1 MNLPAWFD
9 NRASDFRYALRMI
22 RKTPGVSAVAVL
34 SLALGIGANT
44 SIFSL
49 VDTLLLKRLPVKSP
63 QELYMVAANP
73 ARPSTSWN
81 YPDYV
86 AFRDHNNSFSGLAAC
101 SYGTMAVGLQVE
113 SAQSG
118 ATTELAWSASV
129 SGNYFET
136 LGVVPEL
143 GRLLNPEDDRIPS
156 ASPYVV
162 LSYEYWIG
170 RFNGDP
176 GVIGRKLRLN
186 GYPFT
191 VVGVARRGFQG
202 TDTTAAPN
210 LFSTIMMRGELTGNP
225 FARWNNRHWYWMQ
238 MIGRLK
244 PGATVK
250 QAESELFNVYR
261 EQELAESRTVQDQRF
276 VARARPVM
284 LMPAARGYSLVR
296 NRLEKPLVVLMVVV
310 ALVLLIACANV
321 ANLMLARGAARQR
334 ELAVRLAIGASRSRL
349 MGQLLVESVLIA
361 LIGGG
366 AGLLLSYFGVQGLLM
381 FVPQSSWSH
390 VSVSVSPDARL
401 LGFTFAVSVLTGVLF
416 GIAPALQS
424 TRPDLAP
431 VLKDEVPGAS
441 GPKRFSLRNGLVVAQ
456 VALSLLLLIGAGLFV
471 RSLEKLRDIEP
482 GFRRD
487 HTVVVSVDPGRNGY
501 KGQRLRDFYER
512 LRTQVAELPGVQSMS
527 LAGITPLGGSRWME
541 TFTIEGYQKQA
552 GDIKSVDMNSVGPRF
567 FETVGIPV
575 LLGREFRDEDNP
587 PYSLDPPIANA
598 PGVDAPEPP
607 GRRVSIINESMAKR
621 FFAGRNP
628 VGLHLTLSE
637 KYDPARAY
645 EVVGVVKDA
654 HYFGLREA
662 LEPMVYVPTWRPGAG
677 PRTLC
682 FRTNREAPELIE
694 VVRRQVTAID
704 PAIPVLDWKT
714 MKQQID
720 NNILEDRLIAT
731 LSGFFGFLALLLA
744 GVGLYGVISYAVTRR
759 TREIG
764 IRMALGAE
772 RSSVLWLV
780 IRDASLLVITGAALG
795 IPSALAL
802 TRLVK
807 AFLYGVGAQDPITL
821 AASALVLICVAAVAS
836 LLPARRATK
845 VDPLVA
851 LRYE

>member
-1 MNLPAWFD
+1 MNLPAWID
-9 NRASDFRYALRMI
+9 DRAAECRYALRMI

-63 QELYMVAANP
+63 QELYLVATNP

-86 AFRDHNNSFSGLAAC
+86 AFRDHNSSFSGLAAC
-101 SYGTMAVGLQVE
+101 TFGAMPVGMQVE
-113 SAQSG
+113 TAQTG
-118 ATTELAWSASV
+118 AATELVHAASV

-136 LGVVPEL
+136 LGVVPAL
-143 GRLLNPEDDRIPS
+143 GRLINAEDDRMPS
-156 ASPYVV
+156 AAPYVV
-162 LSYEYWIG
+162 LSYEYWFS
-170 RFNGDP
+170 RFNGEP
-176 GVIGRKLRLN
+176 GIIGRKLRLN

-191 VVGVARRGFQG
+191 VVGVARRGFRG
-202 TDTTAAPN
+202 TDTTSSPQ
-210 LFSTIMMRGELTGNP
+210 LFTAIMMRGELIGQP
-225 FARWNNRHWYWMQ
+225 FARWNNRHWWWML
-238 MIGRLK
+238 IVGRLK
-244 PGATVK
+244 SGATVK
-250 QAESELFNVYR
+250 QAESELYNVYHD
-261 EQELAESRTVQDQRF
+261 QEEAESRTVKDQRF
-276 VARARPVM
+276 VARARPIM
-284 LMPAARGYSLVR
+284 LMPAARGYSMVR

-349 MGQLLVESVLIA
+349 MSQLLMESVLIA
-361 LIGGG
+361 LIGGA
-366 AGLLLSYFGVQGLLM
+366 AGLLLSYFGVRGLLE
-381 FVPQSSWSH
+381 FVPQSGWSR
-390 VSVSVSPDARL
+390 VSVNVSADARL
-401 LGFTFAVSVLTGVLF
+401 LGFAFAVSVFTGVLF
-416 GIAPALQS
+416 GLAPALQS

-487 HTVVVSVDPGRNGY
+487 HTVIVTVDPGRNGY
-501 KGQRLRDFYER
+501 TGQRLRDFYER
-512 LRTQVAELPGVQSMS
+512 LRAQVSGLPGVQAMS
-527 LAGITPLGGSRWME
+527 LANITPLGGSRWNQ
-541 TFTIEGYQKQA
+541 TVTVEGYQWQP
-552 GDIKSVDMNSVGPRF
+552 GDKKSIDMNSVGPRY
-567 FETVGIPV
+567 FEAVGIPLV
-575 LLGREFRDEDNP
+575 LGRDFRDEDDP
-587 PYSLDPPIANA
+587 PYSLDPHIVRV
-598 PGVDAPEPP
+598 PGVDPPEPP
-607 GRRVSIINESMAKR
+607 GPRVAIINESLAKR
-621 FFAGRNP
+621 FFVGRNP
-628 VGLHLTLSE
+628 VGLHIAMSE
-637 KYDPARAY
+637 TYDPARAY

-662 LEPMVYVPTWRPGAG
+662 LEPMIYLTTWRPGAG
-677 PRTLC
+677 SKALC
-682 FRTNREAPELIE
+682 FRTSREAPELIE
-694 VVRRQVTAID
+694 MVRRQVTAID
-704 PAIPVLDWKT
+704 PAVPVLDWKT
-714 MKQQID
+714 MQQQID

-744 GVGLYGVISYAVTRR
+744 GVGLYAVISYAVTRR

-764 IRMALGAE
+764 IRMALGAA

-780 IRDASLLVITGAALG
+780 IRDASVLVIVGAAIG
-795 IPSALAL
+795 IPAALAA

-807 AFLYGVGAQDPITL
+807 AFLYGIGAQDPLTII
-821 AASALVLICVAAVAS
+821 AAGLVLICVAALAS
-836 LLPARRATK
+836 LLPARRATR
-845 VDPLVA
+845 VDPMVA